1 MAQVSN
7 QTQLLEALNAQD
19 SNIQITTNFAITSQI
34 NILYPV
40 TIESLTA
47 STPFML
53 IKDISYFTY
62 LFRIQNGG
70 SLTLQNIIL
79 DGDKDNHPID
89 NQNNRSL
96 IYITGGTL
104 NLLEGSVIQN
114 NNAYLEGGGIY
125 FNRNESYPNILTM
138 NGNARITNCYSRTSG
153 GGIMFAVGN
162 AQDSFHIGEA
172 SQIDNN
178 QAANGAGIY
187 CRSYNQA
194 TSSILSIGDQVQITN
209 NQASNTGGGICFSGF
224 RDGSN
229 AASILTLSG
238 NVLLSG
244 NQATHG
250 AGIYFYASNIGDHL
264 AITEH
269 ASIRQNT
276 ASQNGGGCNI
286 QATSSPVDV
295 SVNNASIT
303 DNIAGTG
310 GGMYLLTNAGA
321 TVNFSG
327 SIFTGNK
334 ATNGA
339 SGTGGGI
346 WIKNQSQDLGVSA
359 MLTNIIL
366 EQNQASAHA
375 GGMALY
381 SGAGML
387 LFQMTGGIVSN
398 NLASQEGGGFVISND
413 GTGILTFNQSVFS
426 KNTANGSGGGIYYA
440 NIGEGIASTITMT
453 DVVVSNNTAG
463 KSGGGLNL
471 SSGTGTLTTLLKD
484 CTIRSN
490 TAQSNSGGGIWNG
503 GNNDK
508 LTLNGSTIVTGN
520 ITQSGNGGGI
530 YFNSDNGSVLLT
542 DNVKILENKADEVST
557 DFGNHGGGICL
568 VPGILTI
575 QENVEISSNQARKY
589 GGGISAA
596 EGSQI
601 IMQSGTIQNN
611 TSDLFGGGIWNHDNS
626 TTILTGGNIADNKA
640 TFGNDIYSDS
650 NLYMEGTRE
659 LIQGVYIANS
669 SSIIKL
675 MNALTETSTIQLESS
690 LYVMPNASGT
700 PIVIGEATAT
710 YPQLTQADADAFL
723 KPPQGF
729 EEWTVQ
735 LNGDNTQ
742 VLLAPINYHIQYE
755 NLMGAMNPNPTSYTT
770 TTPTIELLPP
780 HTILGYRFLGWF
792 DSISGGNRVTSIPQ
806 GSSGT
811 ITLYARWEE
820 INEYY
825 TITFC
830 GNDNCCPKAYHI
842 PAQIIIQGE
851 QEITLP
857 TTIPQRNNY
866 CFHIWSTDCCGRGTS
881 YLPGETITSVNTDLY
896 LYAIWKQN
904 QCCCLCPPPQTASFT
919 ALKLEQGTNNSLS
932 GAEFILSSGGEIVMS
947 STSDSFGR
955 VSFTRL
961 KPGKYVLQETVAP
974 EGYEATTTTHQV
986 IVDIDGNV
994 TINGFPADGYLLYN
1008 TSQTRSERPVIIS
1021 VTEGDTSITGTG
1033 IPDASITVTLPNG
1046 TQLQTTVDINGMWA
1060 VTIPSDITLQV
1071 GQTIYA
1077 NQTESGKTSSENA
1090 SFVVQAYA

>member
-1 MAQVSN
+1 M
-7 QTQLLEALNAQD
+7 
-19 SNIQITTNFAITSQI
+19 
-34 NILYPV
+34 
-40 TIESLTA
+40 
-47 STPFML
+47 
-53 IKDISYFTY
+53 
-62 LFRIQNGG
+62 
-70 SLTLQNIIL
+70 

-153 GGIMFAVGN
+153 GSIMFAVGN
-162 AQDSFHIGEA
+162 VQDFFHIGEA

-269 ASIRQNT
+269 ASIKQNT
-276 ASQNGGGCNI
+276 ASRNGGGCNI

-303 DNIAGTG
+303 DNTAGTG
-310 GGMYLLTNAGA
+310 GGMYLLTDAGA

-346 WIKNQSQDLGVSA
+346 WIKNQSQDLGISA

-381 SGAGML
+381 SGAGMF

-426 KNTANGSGGGIYYA
+426 RNTANGSG
-440 NIGEGIASTITMT
+440 
-453 DVVVSNNTAG
+453 
-463 KSGGGLNL
+463 
-471 SSGTGTLTTLLKD
+471 
-484 CTIRSN
+484 
-490 TAQSNSGGGIWNG
+490 
-503 GNNDK
+503 
-508 LTLNGSTIVTGN
+508 
-520 ITQSGNGGGI
+520 GGGI

-542 DNVKILENKADEVST
+542 DNVKISENKADAVST
-557 DFGNHGGGICL
+557 DFGNH
-568 VPGILTI
+568 
-575 QENVEISSNQARKY
+575 

-601 IMQSGTIQNN
+601 IMQSRTIQNN
-611 TSDLFGGGIWNHDNS
+611 
-626 TTILTGGNIADNKA
+626 
-640 TFGNDIYSDS
+640 
-650 NLYMEGTRE
+650 
-659 LIQGVYIANS
+659 
-669 SSIIKL
+669 
-675 MNALTETSTIQLESS
+675 
-690 LYVMPNASGT
+690 
-700 PIVIGEATAT
+700 
-710 YPQLTQADADAFL
+710 
-723 KPPQGF
+723 
-729 EEWTVQ
+729 
-735 LNGDNTQ
+735 
-742 VLLAPINYHIQYE
+742 
-755 NLMGAMNPNPTSYTT
+755 
-770 TTPTIELLPP
+770 
-780 HTILGYRFLGWF
+780 
-792 DSISGGNRVTSIPQ
+792 
-806 GSSGT
+806 
-811 ITLYARWEE
+811 
-820 INEYY
+820 
-825 TITFC
+825 
-830 GNDNCCPKAYHI
+830 
-842 PAQIIIQGE
+842 
-851 QEITLP
+851 
-857 TTIPQRNNY
+857 
-866 CFHIWSTDCCGRGTS
+866 
-881 YLPGETITSVNTDLY
+881 
-896 LYAIWKQN
+896 
-904 QCCCLCPPPQTASFT
+904 
-919 ALKLEQGTNNSLS
+919 
-932 GAEFILSSGGEIVMS
+932 
-947 STSDSFGR
+947 TSDSFGR